1 MVKKLRITYAIIL
14 VILFITEV
22 FIALFVHDDFIRPY
36 VGDVLVTIL
45 ICCFC
50 RIIIPKGVPALPIYV
65 FVFATLVEIAQYFDI
80 VKLLGLENNL
90 LVSTV
95 MGRTFSFVDLVC
107 YGVGCLFFIVIEK
120 TVKHIPEHRNY
131 KEI

>member
-1 MVKKLRITYAIIL
+1 MVKKLRIIYAIIL

-22 FIALFVHDDFIRPY
+22 LIALFVHDDFIRPY

-120 TVKHIPEHRNY
+120 TVKLIPEHRNY